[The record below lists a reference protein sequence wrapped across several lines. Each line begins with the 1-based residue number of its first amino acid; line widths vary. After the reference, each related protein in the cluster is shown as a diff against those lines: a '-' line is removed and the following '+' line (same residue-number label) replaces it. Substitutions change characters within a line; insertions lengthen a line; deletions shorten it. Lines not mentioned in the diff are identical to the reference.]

1 MQKPLHEQLLPVTL
15 LVPETVNNFQKG
27 SDAAFKTLKDICQ
40 IVKKHFQYP
49 DSFGLRNIRQITTT
63 QKNVAP
69 Q

>member
-27 SDAAFKTLKDICQ
+27 SDTAKTLKDICQ

-49 DSFGLRNIRQITTT
+49 DSSGLRNIG
-63 QKNVAP
+63 
-69 Q
+69 